1 MIYKLTFEDGRT
13 DFCTAKDIVH
23 LLKSYDADFDLPI
36 QELES
41 LEEISEEES
50 KKIEVRNTEYDEAD
64 PEDEEMIKLWELA
77 VGDDF
82 AVIASSEF
90 D

>member
-1 MIYKLTFEDGRT
+1 MIYKLTFENGRT

-23 LLKSYDADFDLPI
+23 LLKSYDESFDFPI
-36 QELES
+36 QELEG
-41 LEEISEEES
+41 LDEISEEES
-50 KKIEVRNTEYDEAD
+50 KAIEVRNTEYDEED
-64 PEDEEMIKLWELA
+64 PEDNEKLTLWELA

-82 AVIASSEF
+82 AIIASSEF